1 MGENHR
7 GEKMITP
14 EEQKSILEALKKE
27 GLEEFFE
34 DVIKSW
40 NPKAVVNKLIE
51 KKAMIKNIIEKYEN
65 DNNKVA
71 FEKAN
76 NNSVYINIENAE
88 AVADL
93 QEPLELSFE
102 EFVQKF
108 KPKMVWHR
116 NGVGNYSVLL
126 GKYRYFASNYRVVIV
141 SIHTDRDMIRIA
153 TKLSKNI
160 YPLSKYSEELMPL
173 GFVLFIP

>member
-1 MGENHR
+1 
-7 GEKMITP
+7 MITP
-14 EEQKSILEALKKE
+14 EEQKNIQEKLKKE
-27 GLEEFFE
+27 GLEDFFGNI
-34 DVIKSW
+34 IKSYD
-40 NPKAVVNKLIE
+40 PISTMNKLIE
-51 KKAMIKNIIEKYEN
+51 KKTMIESIVKKYEN
-65 DNNKVA
+65 GNKVA

-76 NNSVYINIENAE
+76 NNSVYINIENTE
-88 AVADL
+88 AIADL

-126 GKYRYFASNYRVVIV
+126 GKYRYFASNYRVVII
-141 SIHTDRDMIRIA
+141 SIRADRDMIRIA

>member
-1 MGENHR
+1 
-7 GEKMITP
+7 MITP
-14 EEQKSILEALKKE
+14 EEQKSIQEKLKKE
-27 GLEEFFE
+27 GLEDFFGNI
-34 DVIKSW
+34 IKSYD
-40 NPKAVVNKLIE
+40 PISTMNKLIE
-51 KKAMIKNIIEKYEN
+51 KKTMIKSIIKKYEN
-65 DNNKVA
+65 GNKVA

-76 NNSVYINIENAE
+76 NNSVYINIESTE

>member
-1 MGENHR
+1 
-7 GEKMITP
+7 MITP
-14 EEQKSILEALKKE
+14 EEQKNIQEKLKKE
-27 GLEEFFE
+27 GLEDFFGNI
-34 DVIKSW
+34 IKSYD
-40 NPKAVVNKLIE
+40 PISTMNKLIE
-51 KKAMIKNIIEKYEN
+51 KKTMIESIVKKYEN
-65 DNNKVA
+65 GNKVA

-76 NNSVYINIENAE
+76 NNSVYINIENTE
-88 AVADL
+88 AIADL

-116 NGVGNYSVLL
+116 NGLGNYSVLL
-126 GKYRYFASNYRVVIV
+126 GKYRYFASNYRVVII
-141 SIHTDRDMIRIA
+141 SIRADRDMIRIA

>member
-1 MGENHR
+1 
-7 GEKMITP
+7 MITP
-14 EEQKSILEALKKE
+14 EEQKSIQEKLKKE
-27 GLEEFFE
+27 GLEDFFGNI
-34 DVIKSW
+34 IKSYD
-40 NPKAVVNKLIE
+40 PISTMNKLIE
-51 KKAMIKNIIEKYEN
+51 KKTMIESIVKKYEN
-65 DNNKVA
+65 GNKVA

-76 NNSVYINIENAE
+76 NNSVYINIENTE
-88 AVADL
+88 AIADL

-126 GKYRYFASNYRVVIV
+126 GKYRYFASNYRVVII
-141 SIHTDRDMIRIA
+141 SIRADRDMIRIA